1 MMGKVCPRFLTQERG
16 EIFGDCVKHSGKER
30 ELEPYAPIPVSL
42 APSDLK
48 IGSWFQHH
56 VKLAQLCAGTGI
68 AAGLVYLTWRFLYTS
83 TGVSWWSFTPLFLA
97 EVFGYFTYLIFV
109 LEAWNL
115 PKTPRLPPLI
125 LSTDIVIPSYN
136 ESREIVEPTIIGALE
151 VRGQTTIWLLDDGRR
166 PEMAELAAHYGIQYV
181 TRDNNLHAKAGNI
194 NAALPQLTGELL
206 LIVDADHVP
215 APDFLEATTG
225 YFSDPK
231 VGLVQTAH
239 SFRNHNSVA
248 HSGQGRNEQSLFFDV
263 LLPGRN
269 RTQSVLWCGSAAL
282 IRRTA
287 LIEVGG
293 LSTYSIVEDFETS
306 LHMRIA
312 GYKVL
317 YHNEH
322 LVQGLAP
329 DNLNAYVIQ
338 KHRWAQGLFMLYRPS
353 VHLPLRKELGFIERI
368 SYIGGFLYYITPY
381 QKLLYE
387 INLVGVAIF
396 GLVPVGY
403 TGGWY
408 LTFWALATVLNLI
421 AVTALERGTSQPFE
435 GLANTFITME
445 AYLRASLS
453 LFSSKPHKFVV
464 TPKSEVDLGGWE
476 AVKILRLPIALAI
489 INVIAI
495 IYAWFNQYSF
505 HILNNMNT
513 HHLSIPTTVV
523 ITLFGGTEV
532 YVISKTSI
540 RIYNRQQLREL
551 WRFPVRLR
559 AFVDDELSSCIDL
572 HQNGAAILTTES
584 ILGEKS
590 SVKVKIECRDVDG
603 KTHWVHG
610 VAEIRSRR
618 KIAGNEGNI
627 RIGCRI
633 IWDNA
638 TSRAHVIRHCY
649 VVEQYL
655 ARQRFWLRTEDR
667 FVVLLP
673 ASINQINGS
682 CVDISEHGA
691 SFVVQTDET
700 QLTQKGDV
708 LDVLVGDGI
717 KGRAEVRNI
726 INRGDGDIRIGCTVQ
741 WEESD
746 WIHAIE
752 RANEKFNLKRRKS
765 ASVINPALVS

>member
-1 MMGKVCPRFLTQERG
+1 MRSSARFEN
-16 EIFGDCVKHSGKER
+16 FGDLLAQSDEQK

-56 VKLAQLCAGTGI
+56 QRSAQLFAGTGI
-68 AAGLVYLTWRFLYTS
+68 AAGLIYLTWRFLYTS
-83 TGVSWWSFTPLFLA
+83 TDVSWWSFTPLFLA
-97 EVFGYFTYLIFV
+97 ELFGYFTYLIFV

-125 LSTDIVIPSYN
+125 LNTDIVIPSYN
-136 ESREIVEPTIIGALE
+136 ESRDIVEPTIIGALE
-151 VRGQTTIWLLDDGRR
+151 VRGDTTVWLLDDGRR
-166 PEMAELAAHYGIQYV
+166 PEMQQLAEQYGIRYV

-194 NAALPQLTGELL
+194 NAALPQLSGELL

-225 YFSDPK
+225 YFADSK

-287 LIEVGG
+287 LAEVGG

-381 QKLLYE
+381 QKLLYV
-387 INLVGVAIF
+387 INLVGVAVF

-408 LTFWALATVLNLI
+408 LVFWALATVLNLI

-445 AYLRASLS
+445 AYLRASFS
-453 LFSSKPHKFVV
+453 LFSKKSNKFVV

-476 AVKILRLPIALAI
+476 AVKILRLPITIAALTLF
-489 INVIAI
+489 AI
-495 IYAWFNQYSF
+495 IYAWIKQFSF
-505 HILNNMNT
+505 HILNNVGT
-513 HHLSIPTTVV
+513 QHLSIPTTLV
-523 ITLFGGTEV
+523 ITLFGGVEIF
-532 YVISKTSI
+532 VIAKTSLK
-540 RIYNRQQLREL
+540 IYNRQQFREL

-559 AFVDDELSSCIDL
+559 AYVDGELSSCVDL
-572 HQNGAAILTTES
+572 HQNGAAIVTSQL
-584 ILGEKS
+584 IVGDKKS
-590 SVKVKIECRDVDG
+590 VEVKIECRDVDG
-603 KTHWVHG
+603 KTHWAHG
-610 VAEIRSRR
+610 VADIRSKRV
-618 KIAGNEGNI
+618 IAGNAGNV
-627 RIGCRI
+627 RLGCKI
-633 IWDNA
+633 TWKDPSSA
-638 TSRAHVIRHCY
+638 THVIKHCY
-649 VVEQYL
+649 VVEQYV

-667 FVVLLP
+667 FTVLLP
-673 ASINQINGS
+673 ALVNQVDGK
-682 CVDISEHGA
+682 CVDVSEHGA
-691 SFVVQTDET
+691 SFIVET
-700 QLTQKGDV
+700 TEKTLTQKGDV
-708 LDVLVGDGI
+708 LEVIVGEGI

-726 INRGDGDIRIGCTVQ
+726 INRGDGEIRIGCSIQ

-746 WIHAIE
+746 WIHAID
-752 RANEKFNLKRRKS
+752 RANEKFNLRRKKS
-765 ASVINPALVS
+765 ASVISPALSL